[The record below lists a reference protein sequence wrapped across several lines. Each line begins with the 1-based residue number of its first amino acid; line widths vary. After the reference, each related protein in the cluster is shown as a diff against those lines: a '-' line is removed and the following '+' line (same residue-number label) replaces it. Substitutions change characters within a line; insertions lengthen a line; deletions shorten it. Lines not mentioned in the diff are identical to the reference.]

1 MMARRELRLSAALL
15 LVSLTGLNGAEAA
28 REVSLGTPVIRQ
40 DAALTITAAYEPPLR
55 VEGADPAEPSFF
67 LPPDK
72 ADLFLTVDIRGG
84 KGNKNGFGAGEF
96 IPYLSVSYA
105 LQRQGSSQALQGQL
119 RPLATPQGIRY
130 GNNVKLTGP
139 GIYSLTVTIEPPIKV
154 GFGRHTDL
162 ETGVS
167 RWWKPFQVEWPLKHP
182 ESTE

>member
-1 MMARRELRLSAALL
+1 MMTRREIRRSAALL
-15 LVSLTGLNGAEAA
+15 FVSLAGLKGAEAA

-55 VEGADPAEPSFF
+55 VEGADPAGQPFF
-67 LPPDK
+67 LPADR
-72 ADLFLTVDIRGG
+72 ADLFLTADIRGG

-96 IPYLSVSYA
+96 IPYLSVSYT

-119 RPLATPQGIRY
+119 RPLVAPQGMRY

-139 GIYSLTVTIEPPIKV
+139 GTYTLTLTIDPPIKV

-167 RWWKPFQVEWPLKHP
+167 RWWKPFQVEWTLKH
-182 ESTE
+182 S